1 MSFTDHA
8 NNPYASLSPAVWRGS
23 TVVFDTF
30 EDFVGRKSRQ
40 PDGYSYGIT
49 GTPTTRG
56 LEQRIADLEHGKHC
70 IVTPSGASAL
80 MTTVMG
86 FVRSGDH
93 LLISDSC
100 YGALKA
106 FAHNWL
112 ARLGVEVEF
121 YPPTIDAGIEALIKP
136 NTKMI
141 CLEAPGTVTMEMQDI
156 DTITAIARHRGVMT
170 MMDNTWASP
179 LYFRPLEH
187 GVDFSIEAA
196 TKFFGGH
203 SDVLMG
209 SISMNNAD
217 DYATLRETQSTLG
230 QSVSPEDC
238 FLVMRGLDTLKVRLA
253 EQCRSSLK
261 IARWL
266 EAQPM
271 VQQVLFPALESHPGH
286 AIWREQFDGNG
297 CLFSII
303 LQPAPEATFGAFF
316 NALQHFPIGAS
327 WGGTHSLIA
336 YYPASQQQTRNF
348 SPTEEPIVRI
358 SIGLEDPDVLI
369 ADLDRALRCYELA
382 RIQVHPGF
390 QGG

>member
-49 GTPTTRG
+49 GTPTARG
-56 LEQRIADLEHGKHC
+56 LEARIAQLEGGKHC

-86 FVRSGDH
+86 FVRAGDH
-93 LLISDSC
+93 LLISESC
-100 YGALKA
+100 YGALKT
-106 FAHNWL
+106 FGDKWL
-112 ARLGVEVEF
+112 AKLGVEIEF
-121 YPPTIDAGIEALIKP
+121 YPPTLNTGIETLIKP
-136 NTKMI
+136 NTRMI
-141 CLEAPGTVTMEMQDI
+141 CMEAPGTVTMEMQDI
-156 DTITAIARHRGVMT
+156 DGITAIARRRGVMT

-209 SISMNNAD
+209 SISLND
-217 DYATLRETQSTLG
+217 ESHYAILRETQSILG

-238 FLVMRGLDTLKVRLA
+238 FLVMRGLDTLKVRLT
-253 EQCRSSLK
+253 EQSRNTLR

-266 EAQPM
+266 QDQPM
-271 VQQVLFPALESHPGH
+271 VEQVLFPALESDPGH
-286 AIWREQFDGNG
+286 AIWREQFQGNG

-303 LQPAPEATFGAFF
+303 LKPASEATFGAFF
-316 NALQHFPIGAS
+316 NALRHFPIGAS
-327 WGGTHSLIA
+327 WGGTHSLVA
-336 YYPASQQQTRNF
+336 YYPASQQQARRF
-348 SPTEEPIVRI
+348 SPTDQPIVRI

-369 ADLDRALRCYELA
+369 GDLETALGCYANA
-382 RIQVHPGF
+382 RLEQVAS
-390 QGG
+390 